1 MMKVEV
7 NKIKHKKY
15 RAKVNETYK
24 LVFIEKS
31 NKIDLP
37 LSRLIRNEKRKKIP
51 ILGRKKVTS
60 HRFHSY

>member
-1 MMKVEV
+1 MRMMKVEV

-37 LSRLIRNEKRKKIP
+37 LSRLIRNEKRKKNT
-51 ILGRKKVTS
+51 KKN
-60 HRFHSY
+60 